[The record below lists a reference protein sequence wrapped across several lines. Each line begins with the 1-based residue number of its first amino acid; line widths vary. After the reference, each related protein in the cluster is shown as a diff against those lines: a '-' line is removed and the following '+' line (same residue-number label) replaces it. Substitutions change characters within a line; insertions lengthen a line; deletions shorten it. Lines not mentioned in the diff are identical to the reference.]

1 MVAPSVPNFPCPIVG
16 GVDFRRIDTEAKY
29 PLGFKQ
35 SDQWGQVYVY
45 AKCSTD
51 LTIADADE
59 DTLIVS
65 FTRTLNAGT
74 GGAISGTTNG
84 DGSVNGALNNLVV
97 AATGAS
103 ALIDGV
109 IERRVPGTGVQIDGS
124 PTSKYIWVK
133 VAGIAN
139 RLKKA
144 ATLDVGQFADRIA
157 DGGAA
162 LVEETA
168 AGASLGTRFGYC
180 IAEHTTTGGAGLAGD
195 FVFDVEF

>member
-1 MVAPSVPNFPCPIVG
+1 MTAPVVPNFPCPVVG
-16 GVDFRRIDTEAKY
+16 GVDFRRIDNEAKY

-45 AKCSTD
+45 ARCNTD

-59 DTLIVS
+59 DSLIVS

-74 GGAISGTTNG
+74 SGTQSGTTDG

-109 IERRVPGTGVQIDGS
+109 LERRFAGTGVQVDGT
-124 PTSKYIWVK
+124 PTPRYLWIK

-139 RLKKA
+139 RLKKPA
-144 ATLDVGQFADRIA
+144 ALDVGQYADRLS
-157 DGGAA
+157 DGGSA
-162 LVEETA
+162 LAEETA